1 MNHFNEMTFDILLSP
16 ASCCQAAGPRARPQT
31 VCQGCEGA
39 EALTGILLIALKFFS
54 DFSSSLMNKA
64 CEKKLDF
71 FFEQGLFIAYDEV
84 STYLS
89 VF

>member
-1 MNHFNEMTFDILLSP
+1 MNHFNEMTFDILSL

-64 CEKKLDF
+64 CEKRLDF
-71 FFEQGLFIAYDEV
+71 FFEQGFIAYDEV